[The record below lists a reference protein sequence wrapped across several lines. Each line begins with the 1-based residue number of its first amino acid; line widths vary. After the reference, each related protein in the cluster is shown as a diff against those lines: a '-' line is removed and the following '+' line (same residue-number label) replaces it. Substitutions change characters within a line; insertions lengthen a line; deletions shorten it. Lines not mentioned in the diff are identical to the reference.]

1 MSAFFTEPFR
11 VTHHHDLH
19 EHGGH
24 MYEAPTTPPAHR
36 SPQGPP
42 LGGDLHGAPRPTVT
56 EANVSVPF
64 GSPIAPPTDPRP
76 GFATVGES
84 RSRPVSV
91 PPTESVSGPTFS
103 QDRSRRSGRTFLAF
117 LAGATMAAG
126 SFGLG
131 AILTNEEPAPI
142 EAAATTPTPVG
153 GSRSEDTLAP
163 TLVPPAATTT
173 DPVAAVA
180 TALGPSVLQVE
191 TDLGLGS
198 GVVYDDGLILTNHH
212 VIDGAQQIR
221 VRTSDGRTFEAD
233 LLGSDARN
241 DIAVL
246 SVGPDSG
253 LPIAALAAGLDLS
266 VGQLAVAIGSPFQ
279 LSQTVTAGIV
289 SAVNRPV
296 PNTSGGFNAM
306 IQTDAPINPG
316 NSGGALADGTGRV
329 IGINT
334 SIRTDGTS
342 NGNLGIGFAV
352 PIDTALGVADRV
364 TSGASLDAGVLGVM
378 SASEVDNEIG
388 VVIGEIVDGGAA
400 ESAGLVA
407 GDRVVTIDGAPVTN
421 FGEVVGLVQSKFAG
435 EQIAIEVI
443 RSNERVTLSATLG

>member
-1 MSAFFTEPFR
+1 
-11 VTHHHDLH
+11 
-19 EHGGH
+19 
-24 MYEAPTTPPAHR
+24 MYEVPTTPPAQR

-42 LGGDLHGAPRPTVT
+42 LGRQPFEPRPTVA
-56 EANVSVPF
+56 EPNMSVPS

-76 GFATVGES
+76 GFSNVGVS
-84 RSRPVSV
+84 RPRPVSV
-91 PPTESVSGPTFS
+91 PPTETVSGPTFS
-103 QDRSRRSGRTFLAF
+103 PEGSRRFGRTMLAF

-131 AILTNEEPAPI
+131 AILTNDEPVPI
-142 EAAATTPTPVG
+142 EASATTPTPVG
-153 GSRSEDTLAP
+153 GSLSEDNSAP

-180 TALGPSVLQVE
+180 LALGPSVLQVE

-221 VRTSDGRTFEAD
+221 VLTSDGRTFEAE

-253 LPIAALAAGLDLS
+253 LPIAELAAGLDPS

-378 SASEVDNEIG
+378 SASEIDNEVG
-388 VVIGEIVDGGAA
+388 VVIGEVVGGGAA
-400 ESAGLVA
+400 DDAGLVS
-407 GDRVVTIDGAPVTN
+407 GDRVITIDGAPVTN

-435 EQIAIEVI
+435 DRIDIEVV
-443 RSNERVTLSATLG
+443 RDNDRVILSATLG

>member
-1 MSAFFTEPFR
+1 
-11 VTHHHDLH
+11 
-19 EHGGH
+19 
-24 MYEAPTTPPAHR
+24 
-36 SPQGPP
+36 
-42 LGGDLHGAPRPTVT
+42 
-56 EANVSVPF
+56 
-64 GSPIAPPTDPRP
+64 
-76 GFATVGES
+76 
-84 RSRPVSV
+84 
-91 PPTESVSGPTFS
+91 
-103 QDRSRRSGRTFLAF
+103 
-117 LAGATMAAG
+117 
-126 SFGLG
+126 
-131 AILTNEEPAPI
+131 
-142 EAAATTPTPVG
+142 VG

-180 TALGPSVLQVE
+180 AALGPSVLQVE

-212 VIDGAQQIR
+212 VIDGAKQIR

-253 LPIAALAAGLDLS
+253 LPIAALAAGLDLN

-364 TSGASLDAGVLGVM
+364 SSGASLDAGVLGVM
-378 SASEVDNEIG
+378 SASEVDNEVG

-407 GDRVVTIDGAPVTN
+407 GDRVATIDGAPVTN

-443 RSNERVTLSATLG
+443 RNNERVTLSATLG